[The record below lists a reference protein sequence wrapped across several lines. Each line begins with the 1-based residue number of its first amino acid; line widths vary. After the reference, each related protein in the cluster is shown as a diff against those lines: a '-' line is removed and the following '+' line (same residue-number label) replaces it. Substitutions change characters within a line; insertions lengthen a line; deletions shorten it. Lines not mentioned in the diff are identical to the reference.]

1 MQRAGVAKRDTG
13 WKGAPGPRF
22 GNHSARFVDKRAFL
36 AGPTA
41 AVMSQWKLQLGGGA
55 RMATDPNRSESSM
68 EARIAHL
75 ESDVTHLLSD
85 MAEIKADVRS
95 LRDRVDLGNVKSM
108 ERTDA
113 AANRLDDK
121 IDKVAIEL
129 NVKIDKVWNETD
141 AKFQRVDD
149 KIDQLGRSLAKA
161 QVWAVLLYVAL
172 AGGMLGTMARGF
184 GWL

>member
-1 MQRAGVAKRDTG
+1 
-13 WKGAPGPRF
+13 
-22 GNHSARFVDKRAFL
+22 
-36 AGPTA
+36 
-41 AVMSQWKLQLGGGA
+41 
-55 RMATDPNRSESSM
+55 MATDPNRSESSM

-95 LRDRVDLGNVKSM
+95 LRDRVDLGNVKAM

-121 IDKVAIEL
+121 IDKVAS
-129 NVKIDKVWNETD
+129 DTD
-141 AKFQRVDD
+141 AKFQRLNS

-161 QVWAVLLYVAL
+161 QIWAVLLYVAL